1 MRPVSESLIAELEVA
16 VQGDVLQSRIATL
29 RRVTDL
35 FLNDAD
41 RLSEEQ
47 IKVFDD
53 VLCLLIRRI
62 EGRALIELSKRL
74 APVDKSPIDVIRQ
87 LANHEDIEVAGP
99 VLEQSRRLATGD
111 LIDIAATK
119 SQAHL
124 LAISGRYQ
132 LEAALTDVLLSR
144 GNEEVVFKLATNP
157 GARFSQTGYQILV
170 RDADGDDK
178 LAETVGLRFDIP
190 PRLLQELLERA
201 TEAVRARILSLAP
214 PETREEVQ
222 RVITDIARSVG
233 HAAVAERDFA
243 AAERIVLAMEKD
255 GKLDEGALLE
265 FVEQRRY
272 EEMTV
277 ALARLCGASLK
288 MVAGLMIGLRNDALL
303 VPCKAADLKW
313 ATTAAILRNRHSN
326 HKIPDQIIAIAHGDY
341 DRLSVA
347 TAQRTLRFMQVR
359 EAAK

>member
-1 MRPVSESLIAELEVA
+1 MRPVGQSLIAELEDA
-16 VQGDVLQSRIATL
+16 VQGDLLQGRIETL

-41 RLSEEQ
+41 RLSDDQ

-62 EGRALIELSKRL
+62 EGRALVELSKRL
-74 APVDKSPIDVIRQ
+74 APIDKSPIDVIRQ
-87 LANHEDIEVAGP
+87 LANHEDIEIAAP
-99 VLEQSRRLATGD
+99 VLAQSRRLSTGD

-124 LAISGRYQ
+124 LAISGRHA
-132 LEAALTDVLLSR
+132 LEASLTDVLLSR
-144 GNEEVVFKLATNP
+144 GNEEVVFKLATNS
-157 GARFSQTGYQILV
+157 GARFSQTGYEILV
-170 RDADGDDK
+170 RDAEGDDK
-178 LAETVGLRFDIP
+178 LAESVGLRFDIP

-201 TEAVRARILSLAP
+201 TEAVRAKILSLSP

-233 HAAVAERDFA
+233 HAAFEGRDFGDAERL
-243 AAERIVLAMEKD
+243 VLAMEKS

-265 FVEQRRY
+265 FVARRRY

-288 MVAGLMIGLRNDALL
+288 MVAGLMMGLRNDALL
-303 VPCKAADLKW
+303 VPCKAADLNW
-313 ATTAAILRNRHSN
+313 ATTEAILRNRHSN
-326 HKIPDQIIAIAHGDY
+326 HKIPDQVIALAHGDY

-347 TAQRTLRFMQVR
+347 TARRTLRFMQVR
-359 EAAK
+359 DAAK

>member
-16 VQGDVLQSRIATL
+16 VQGDLLQGRIETL

-41 RLSEEQ
+41 RLSDDQ

-62 EGRALIELSKRL
+62 EGRALVELSKRL
-74 APVDKSPIDVIRQ
+74 APIDKSPIDVIRE
-87 LANHEDIEVAGP
+87 LANHDDIEIAGP
-99 VLEQSRRLATGD
+99 VLAQSRRLSTGD

-119 SQAHL
+119 SQVHL
-124 LAISGRYQ
+124 LAISGRHA

-144 GNEEVVFKLATNP
+144 GNEEVVFKLATNS
-157 GARFSQTGYQILV
+157 GARFSQTGYEILV
-170 RDADGDDK
+170 RDAEGDDK

-190 PRLLQELLERA
+190 PRFLRELLHRA
-201 TEAVRARILSLAP
+201 TEAVRARILSLSP

-222 RVITDIARSVG
+222 RVIDGIAKSVG
-233 HAAVAERDFA
+233 DTAVAQRDFA
-243 AAERIVLAMEKD
+243 DAERLVLAMEKS
-255 GKLDEGALLE
+255 GKLDEAALMG
-265 FVEQRRY
+265 FVERRRY

-277 ALARLCGASLK
+277 ALARLCGGSLK
-288 MVAGLMIGLRNDALL
+288 MVSGLMMGLRNDALL
-303 VPCKAADLKW
+303 IPCKAAGLQW
-313 ATTAAILRNRHSN
+313 ATTEAILRNRHSN
-326 HKIPDQIIAIAHGDY
+326 HKIPDQIIAVAHGDY

-347 TAQRTLRFMQVR
+347 TARRTLRFMQVR
-359 EAAK
+359 DAAK

>member
-1 MRPVSESLIAELEVA
+1 MA
-16 VQGDVLQSRIATL
+16 VQGDLLESRIETL

-41 RLSEEQ
+41 RLSDDQ

-62 EGRALIELSKRL
+62 EGRALVELSKRL
-74 APVDKSPIDVIRQ
+74 APIDKSPIDVIRQ
-87 LANHEDIEVAGP
+87 LANHEDIEIAGP
-99 VLEQSRRLATGD
+99 VLAESRRLSTGD

-124 LAISGRYQ
+124 LAISGRYA
-132 LEAALTDVLLSR
+132 LEASLTDVLLSR
-144 GNEEVVFKLATNP
+144 GNEEVVFKLATNS
-157 GARFSQTGYQILV
+157 GARFSQTGYEILV
-170 RDADGDDK
+170 RDAEGDDK

-190 PRLLQELLERA
+190 PRFLQELLERA
-201 TEAVRARILSLAP
+201 TEAVRARILSLSP

-243 AAERIVLAMEKD
+243 DAERLVLAMEKS

-265 FVEQRRY
+265 FVAAAALRGDDGGAGAAVRRVV
-272 EEMTV
+272 EN
-277 ALARLCGASLK
+277 
-288 MVAGLMIGLRNDALL
+288 GLRIDDG
-303 VPCKAADLKW
+303 AAQRC
-313 ATTAAILRNRHSN
+313 AAGSLQGGGPEMGDDRSHPAQPAFQSQDTRTRSSR
-326 HKIPDQIIAIAHGDY
+326 IAHGDY

-347 TAQRTLRFMQVR
+347 TARRTLRFMQVR
-359 EAAK
+359 DAAK